1 MQLEHGSFI
10 YNHQQS
16 PPMYIYTNPHR
27 SQHSINFT
35 NAQIHQV
42 TYSIMTQFIN
52 QSIPNV
58 TSMYSSNTLIINNH
72 HSHATIKTHAKMICA
87 YTRHIYACGTKSPQ
101 GRHLMMQQKHH
112 SQRL

>member
-1 MQLEHGSFI
+1 MQLEHSSI
-10 YNHQQS
+10 NYNHQQS
-16 PPMYIYTNPHR
+16 PPMYIYTSHIDHNI
-27 SQHSINFT
+27 QQF
-35 NAQIHQV
+35 AQIHQV
-42 TYSIMTQFIN
+42 TYSITTQFIN